1 MPQTYYLGGRTPLV
15 TWTACLL
22 WALTTLLAGWV
33 GWWGSMAPAWWIAV
47 AGVAAALFAVTGAGL
62 WWRLEWARRAGVACL
77 LAVGVGGVGGVVGVW
92 LLAGQAL
99 WALLAAL
106 PVSAALAWLAR
117 RLGSRAVR
125 EQFVA

>member
-22 WALTTLLAGWV
+22 WALATVLAAWV
-33 GWWGSMAPAWWIAV
+33 GWWGSTAPAWWIAA

-77 LAVGVGGVGGVVGVW
+77 LAVGMGSLGLVW
-92 LLAGQAL
+92 LLAEQAL
-99 WALLAAL
+99 WVLLAAV
-106 PVSAALAWLAR
+106 PVSALLAWLAR
-117 RLGSRAVR
+117 RLDSNAVR

>member
-22 WALTTLLAGWV
+22 WALATVLAAWV
-33 GWWGSMAPAWWIAV
+33 GWWGSTASAWWIAA
-47 AGVAAALFAVTGAGL
+47 AGVAAALFSVTGAGL
-62 WWRLEWARRAGVACL
+62 WWRLEWARRASMACL
-77 LAVGVGGVGGVVGVW
+77 LAAGAGSAALVW

-106 PVSAALAWLAR
+106 PVAAALAWLAR
-117 RLGSRAVR
+117 RLAADAVR

>member
-22 WALTTLLAGWV
+22 WALATLLAGWV
-33 GWWGSMAPAWWIAV
+33 GWWGSTAPAWWIAL
-47 AGVAAALFAVTGAGL
+47 AGVGAALCSVTGAGL
-62 WWRLEWARRAGVACL
+62 WWRLEWARRASVVCL
-77 LAVGVGGVGGVVGVW
+77 LAAGAGGAAMVW

-99 WALLAAL
+99 WALLSAL
-106 PVSAALAWLAR
+106 PLAAALAWLAR
-117 RLGSRAVR
+117 RLDSSTVR

>member
-22 WALTTLLAGWV
+22 WALASLLAAWV
-33 GWWGSMAPAWWIAV
+33 GWWGSTAAAWWIAT
-47 AGVAAALFAVTGAGL
+47 AGVVATLFAVTGGGL
-62 WWRLEWARRAGVACL
+62 WWRLEWARRAGVVCL
-77 LAVGVGGVGGVVGVW
+77 LAVGVGSVGLVW
-92 LLAGQAL
+92 LMAGQAL

-106 PVSAALAWLAR
+106 PVSVALAWLAR
-117 RLGSRAVR
+117 RLDSTAVR